1 MSEPFNPVAELAER
15 PDLLDMFDDFD
26 GWIDQEEA
34 SGNKQISEMREN
46 VKWSIDPEER
56 KRRLSNQSWAID
68 NLGLSIQDAAYNWR
82 ALRPQI
88 ASQVFGIDGE
98 VNESQLHGAIR
109 NRLHKEKK
117 EADFSVELASSA
129 IQNAFLSEHGAAG
142 GFAQSIQKL
151 KSHEGYDDKNRGRY
165 YAAFKETYDNYR
177 EKTPNFHKVFEQ
189 AVQEPEEGEEKGKLK
204 FDPKSDEFMEFSNEL
219 ARLDK
224 EDQAYALSSILKQQ
238 GESGRDFLNMV
249 GESFRRGGIDLLEN
263 GYLREAQVNIDAS
276 IAALKKGETIYVNTQ
291 ESPTSPNRY
300 TADRPT
306 LFNATP
312 LDPTKLDSKAAKR
325 ILGELEKSKR
335 EIQTRKNLRQFITGQ
350 LDPLEVAGD
359 SVVNKLKRGAIGAAR
374 SAAYT
379 GAIMGSTF
387 VNPYAGLWVASGLY
401 ADNSFDDIM
410 SRNPDADAV
419 EANKIA
425 GLDGAWGGATE
436 MLQAMFFTGKF
447 SSVRDFFRKRSLPSK
462 FAYGMAAGQAGEM
475 AQEYVQDTGSAL
487 IEEMASIV
495 VKDPDLKDFD
505 LKDHLGEI
513 YSGEYFSELFY
524 TTLPFSIVGG
534 MGGASMNYFSVDDL
548 SNMMS
553 KDTLLSEQVLPLN
566 EIEEIDKLGTVEE
579 KLEKFRSFFNEDG
592 MYLTRAERSLN
603 EKKQA
608 LQQSQA
614 NPDTPTL
621 SQTPDGKY
629 TVHLP
634 DGTSFDVDSMAEAV
648 PYLDFTPILIG
659 GEQNKDLSKKY
670 IDDILEKVESP
681 EGASQLGKNIQKFS
695 SGDLTLEEAT
705 KIEGNN
711 TTTPE
716 WLNTPEMRDAINQRR
731 VGGRQGPGAA
741 AASEWRERN
750 FGRRFLDSPVVSDE
764 TKAMLPD
771 KVEYRPIN
779 NVDTASDAN
788 AKIEK
793 YGVTGVAEQILSD
806 DARLNAPQ
814 FVMAAELLL
823 KKIEK
828 EIDGLVKAREEGKQ
842 VSEEDIYE
850 LSDLSSD
857 IFLHVA
863 AKGTEMGQG
872 IQAFSV
878 WGRLNPDGTL
888 ARIEKQIREKRK
900 LRKKV
905 ETVESLTESTGTA
918 DSDKKI
924 SKAINEVE
932 GKTKPKSSSTKP
944 SPQKTAKKPKTPK
957 NQAKPIIDK
966 VAKIFSDT
974 PNLSGKKKAETLWAL
989 WKEHA
994 KTEMADFDARAARFK
1009 VSPKDLFQLN
1019 RLAKENRRRIASGE
1033 AAKAELERKK
1043 KIQSLIDKLVPKKK
1057 QRKNKT
1063 KIEKM
1068 LSVLEEIDELK
1079 AIDVRD
1085 VNLAFEEA
1093 FGLGEL
1099 TSSQRTEIRRLA
1111 EEVRDAPEG
1120 FIRANKARQLNAYV
1134 ARIEGIDAA
1143 EVLTA
1148 LWYANILSG
1157 FNTQAIN
1164 AFGSGMHLMLRS
1176 MTAAIADP
1184 KGAVWIIKGLLEG
1197 VEQGA
1202 TKFRS
1207 VMRGEDIYR
1216 GEIKYGD
1223 RISVFE
1229 AFNNNTELGVKS
1241 QISGDLKDAA
1251 NLKKLISDPKQY
1263 FKELYS
1269 MGRWVGRL
1277 LMATDGFFYRTA
1289 YEGRAYLA
1297 ASRNARK
1304 QFDTPQEQAR
1314 AIHESLH
1321 NTEEA
1326 VADAKAQASED
1337 VKLLGKFDDVDVMR
1351 RTFEL
1356 LDSQRDEVLK
1366 QEAQDFAT
1374 LVTYTN
1380 KPQGSMGAVA
1390 TGVNSIIRMGTLKT
1404 RWGDIQV
1411 FRPLVP
1417 FVNIVANVAS
1427 SGLDYTPI
1435 GILRATGLPGAEQ
1448 KGGYLFGES
1457 RAFSKQERIER
1468 AISGILG
1475 SALTTIIWQIAESF
1489 TDDED
1494 PEFAIYG
1501 NGPPPGSLRDTMS
1514 AAGWTPFSIKIGD
1527 TYIKYHET
1535 PLALP
1540 FAFLGGMMD
1549 RRRYS
1554 SAFAQ
1559 AELSDKIIYAATL
1572 ASRAFM
1578 EAGFLSSVN
1587 QVFSMIEG
1595 RRSPKS
1601 WVANFGRGFIPAQ
1614 GLLRDFAKLTDPERT
1629 DKDAGGWAGLFAKGI
1644 PFAQSYLNEPAL
1656 NAFGEPIELD
1666 WAERTPILSR
1676 FISIGESDPV
1686 WDFLGSRNL
1695 KISVPKGNVSVGV
1708 TSPTSRQ
1715 KYQISQI
1722 KLDRVE
1728 DVGRAWAEDFTD
1740 EERYEYIRLQG
1751 PEVRQAV
1758 EELMEKSGDLDRE
1771 TLQKILDDK
1780 VRKIRRSTKLKMLG
1794 L

>member
-621 SQTPDGKY
+621 SQTSDGKY

-634 DGTSFDVDSMAEAV
+634 DGTSFDVDSIAEAV
-648 PYLDFTPILIG
+648 PYLDFTPVLVGDKKVEATTDKETTVETFQEGQTTQPVEAGSEVAIEVEPSRKPTETASTEDTFSVTEKIG
-659 GEQNKDLSKKY
+659 ITEPYQKPVFDSVRKNFRSRGDLPADAFEARVDSEAINNSIKKEVEFNVKRLEGAIRREIGIAVTPKKTKAKRKLLRDANEVMAGAKPVDSLPEGMRQTVLSMRAQIDQLSKRLITEGVVQGDLEQITRENLGSY
-670 IDDILEKVESP
+670 LNRSYRVFDDPSWAKKVPAQIRNTAAGFLRRQNPIREGESKLDYLDRINGLINKELYQKENSSLEILARGKIGSKN
-681 EGASQLGKNIQKFS
+681 LTILKNRKNIPPEIRALMGEYEGVIQNYAKSVFKISTLLSNNKFLERVKS
-695 SGDLTLEEAT
+695 TGKGVYLFEEAKGDFYA
-705 KIEGNN
+705 KISSKNN
-711 TTTPE
+711 PSMAPIDGMYTTPE
-716 WLNTPEMRDAINQRR
+716 IAEAFSRRFDQQAASNLGRLYFSLNGFAKYGKVVLSPITQVRNFNSNTFYSVALGNIPFKGAGVSMRVNMQDVLPDFLLEFDPKRAEFQEAHKKYTRLGLLNESVTAGDFAGLLKDAFAGEMDLAAFSENLIVRASKKSMDAATKLYQAGDGFWKVSNFEAEKTKLQKAFPNRTEASIEKEAAQIVRDLTPTYSLVPPAIQKLRRFPFLGPFVSFASEVVRNNIKIAQRITYELNTDGYKEIGAKRLAGFVFAHSVAWSIVAFGKWVTGTSDEEEDAIRNLAAPWDENANILFLGNDEDGHVRF
-731 VGGRQGPGAA
+731 VNLSYVDPFSMLKKPFVALGRDGD
-741 AASEWRERN
+741 
-750 FGRRFLDSPVVSDE
+750 LE
-764 TKAMLPD
+764 TKAANALGEIIGPFLGEELLSKALLD
-771 KVEYRPIN
+771 LSRNKNSSSGGRIWNEQESFDSKVEKMAAHLAKAIEPGFIAAGKRTYMAYTGEEGTWGAAYHLKDEIIANTTGNRIVGISPE
-779 NVDTASDAN
+779 TSLLHRSRSFASDTSDAVGIFTSVATRPGKVSPEDLLDAYN
-788 AKIEK
+788 QMETSRERLFRSFNNSFRSAILLGLPEEQAIATARAG
-793 YGVTGVAEQILSD
+793 GVTKKV
-806 DARLNAPQ
+806 LNQKDYEPYKLTPFQ
-814 FVMAAELLL
+814 L
-823 KKIEK
+823 KK
-828 EIDGLVKAREEGKQ
+828 L
-842 VSEEDIYE
+842 
-850 LSDLSSD
+850 
-857 IFLHVA
+857 
-863 AKGTEMGQG
+863 
-872 IQAFSV
+872 
-878 WGRLNPDGTL
+878 
-888 ARIEKQIREKRK
+888 
-900 LRKKV
+900 
-905 ETVESLTESTGTA
+905 
-918 DSDKKI
+918 SDKKERLDLI
-924 SKAINEVE
+924 
-932 GKTKPKSSSTKP
+932 KSVVP
-944 SPQKTAKKPKTPK
+944 
-957 NQAKPIIDK
+957 
-966 VAKIFSDT
+966 
-974 PNLSGKKKAETLWAL
+974 
-989 WKEHA
+989 
-994 KTEMADFDARAARFK
+994 
-1009 VSPKDLFQLN
+1009 
-1019 RLAKENRRRIASGE
+1019 
-1033 AAKAELERKK
+1033 
-1043 KIQSLIDKLVPKKK
+1043 QSL
-1057 QRKNKT
+1057 N
-1063 KIEKM
+1063 
-1068 LSVLEEIDELK
+1068 
-1079 AIDVRD
+1079 
-1085 VNLAFEEA
+1085 
-1093 FGLGEL
+1093 
-1099 TSSQRTEIRRLA
+1099 
-1111 EEVRDAPEG
+1111 
-1120 FIRANKARQLNAYV
+1120 
-1134 ARIEGIDAA
+1134 
-1143 EVLTA
+1143 
-1148 LWYANILSG
+1148 
-1157 FNTQAIN
+1157 
-1164 AFGSGMHLMLRS
+1164 
-1176 MTAAIADP
+1176 
-1184 KGAVWIIKGLLEG
+1184 
-1197 VEQGA
+1197 
-1202 TKFRS
+1202 
-1207 VMRGEDIYR
+1207 
-1216 GEIKYGD
+1216 
-1223 RISVFE
+1223 
-1229 AFNNNTELGVKS
+1229 
-1241 QISGDLKDAA
+1241 
-1251 NLKKLISDPKQY
+1251 
-1263 FKELYS
+1263 
-1269 MGRWVGRL
+1269 
-1277 LMATDGFFYRTA
+1277 
-1289 YEGRAYLA
+1289 
-1297 ASRNARK
+1297 
-1304 QFDTPQEQAR
+1304 
-1314 AIHESLH
+1314 
-1321 NTEEA
+1321 
-1326 VADAKAQASED
+1326 
-1337 VKLLGKFDDVDVMR
+1337 
-1351 RTFEL
+1351 
-1356 LDSQRDEVLK
+1356 
-1366 QEAQDFAT
+1366 
-1374 LVTYTN
+1374 
-1380 KPQGSMGAVA
+1380 
-1390 TGVNSIIRMGTLKT
+1390 
-1404 RWGDIQV
+1404 
-1411 FRPLVP
+1411 
-1417 FVNIVANVAS
+1417 
-1427 SGLDYTPI
+1427 
-1435 GILRATGLPGAEQ
+1435 
-1448 KGGYLFGES
+1448 
-1457 RAFSKQERIER
+1457 
-1468 AISGILG
+1468 
-1475 SALTTIIWQIAESF
+1475 
-1489 TDDED
+1489 
-1494 PEFAIYG
+1494 
-1501 NGPPPGSLRDTMS
+1501 
-1514 AAGWTPFSIKIGD
+1514 
-1527 TYIKYHET
+1527 
-1535 PLALP
+1535 
-1540 FAFLGGMMD
+1540 
-1549 RRRYS
+1549 
-1554 SAFAQ
+1554 
-1559 AELSDKIIYAATL
+1559 
-1572 ASRAFM
+1572 
-1578 EAGFLSSVN
+1578 
-1587 QVFSMIEG
+1587 
-1595 RRSPKS
+1595 
-1601 WVANFGRGFIPAQ
+1601 
-1614 GLLRDFAKLTDPERT
+1614 
-1629 DKDAGGWAGLFAKGI
+1629 
-1644 PFAQSYLNEPAL
+1644 
-1656 NAFGEPIELD
+1656 
-1666 WAERTPILSR
+1666 
-1676 FISIGESDPV
+1676 
-1686 WDFLGSRNL
+1686 
-1695 KISVPKGNVSVGV
+1695 
-1708 TSPTSRQ
+1708 
-1715 KYQISQI
+1715 
-1722 KLDRVE
+1722 
-1728 DVGRAWAEDFTD
+1728 
-1740 EERYEYIRLQG
+1740 
-1751 PEVRQAV
+1751 
-1758 EELMEKSGDLDRE
+1758 
-1771 TLQKILDDK
+1771 
-1780 VRKIRRSTKLKMLG
+1780 
-1794 L
+1794 